1 MSKFLPKINIAAND
15 QYARILLGADLRK
28 FSHDERKALTYLSL
42 LAPLMDSMFLRQS
55 HPQNERWLSWL
66 KEEKTE
72 DQDAKLAFWDINMG
86 VFDRLADNNAGK
98 PKGANFYPVDM
109 TKKEFED
116 WLLTLSPEKAEEAKG
131 FYTMIRR
138 DNNGSL
144 KSIPY
149 NDFFPKEC
157 ERASELLLAAA
168 DILEKCKG
176 YDSLVTFL
184 RSRAKAFVSNHYA
197 SSEVDWLRVKGDSKI
212 EVTVGPY
219 EVYEDE
225 LMNLKAAFEI
235 FLGVQDEKGSEKL
248 ELFASTLQE
257 CENIL
262 PCREQFK
269 NKNVKQD
276 KPIIAIN
283 LIALGGDRGGP
294 KTMAYNLPNDTKISD
309 EHGAKMVILTNI
321 QHAKFE
327 KVLLPIT
334 QFAIHKSQR
343 KWVTFEAFSTH
354 TLCHEMSHS
363 LGPHLLDEE
372 KYGHAEVRLALGS
385 LHSAL
390 EEGKADIVGLYLL
403 HYFATS
409 GRLPKEN
416 LNAYWVTFLAGI
428 FRSIRFGI
436 REAHGRGL
444 AIILNMIMDQ
454 GGYKVMDDG
463 TFIVIFEE
471 ILTAVKNTCQAILEI
486 QGTGDKAGA
495 EALCNKYAVN
505 RSATQNII
513 QRIEESKI
521 PVDIAPVF
529 RTI

>member
-1 MSKFLPKINIAAND
+1 MSKLLPKINIAAND
-15 QYARILLGADLRK
+15 QYAKLLLGADLK
-28 FSHDERKALTYLSL
+28 NYSEDEIKALHYLAQ

-55 HPQNERWLSWL
+55 HQHNERWLSEL
-66 KEEKTE
+66 QEEKIE
-72 DQDAKLAFWDINMG
+72 DRAEKLAFWDINMG
-86 VFDRLADNNAGK
+86 AFDRLADESGK
-98 PKGANFYPVDM
+98 PRGANFYPADM

-116 WLLTLSPEKAEEAKG
+116 WVETLSPEKAEEAKG

-138 DNNGSL
+138 DRNGGL
-144 KSIPY
+144 TAVPY
-149 NDFFPKEC
+149 NEFFSKEC
-157 ERASELLLAAA
+157 DRASELLLCAA

-184 RSRAKAFVSNHYA
+184 RSRAKAFVSNVYA
-197 SSEVDWLRVKGDSKI
+197 PSDVDWLRVKGDSKI
-212 EVTVGPY
+212 ELTVGPY

-225 LMNLKAAFEI
+225 LMNLKAAFEV

-248 ELFASTLQE
+248 DLFASTLQE

-262 PCREQFK
+262 PCNEKFK
-269 NKNVKQD
+269 NKNVKQG

-294 KTMAYNLPNDTKISD
+294 KTMAYNLPNDNKITK
-309 EHGAKMVILTNI
+309 EYGAKMVILSNI
-321 QHAKFE
+321 QQAKFE
-327 KVLLPIT
+327 KILLPISE
-334 QFAIHKSQR
+334 FAIHKSQR
-343 KWVTFEAFSTH
+343 DFVTFEAFSTH

-363 LGPHLLDEE
+363 LGPHVLDEE
-372 KYGHAEVRLALGS
+372 LYGHASVRLALGS
-385 LHSAL
+385 QHSAL

-403 HYFATS
+403 HYFAMT

-444 AIILNMIMDQ
+444 AIILNYIMDH

-463 TFIVIFEE
+463 TFMVIFEV
-471 ILTAVKNTCQAILEI
+471 ILAAVSKTCKTILEI
-486 QGTGDKAGA
+486 QGTGDKDAA

-505 RSATQNII
+505 RPATQKILEL
-513 QRIEESKI
+513 IEKSKL